1 MNERRKIIGFAG
13 QLANGKN
20 VAGDYLVSF
29 LNSVAFQGSQ
39 KFHEHNLEW
48 KSVAFG
54 DALKTLYTKLFGI
67 SRSDLEIY
75 KRKDGPPPSMDL
87 PVRKSLQMIGD
98 TLRQSKAT
106 IWIDRLFENSDN
118 KNYNLVI
125 TDARY
130 RNEAKEVRD
139 RGGKMIL
146 VYRPGYE
153 NDIDHPSESQYKEY
167 LNYLRESE
175 DGPISDSG
183 IPFDWFMVN
192 DGTIED
198 VMNKLEKD
206 IVPYFSEYL
215 NRKN

>member
-1 MNERRKIIGFAG
+1 
-13 QLANGKN
+13 
-20 VAGDYLVSF
+20 
-29 LNSVAFQGSQ
+29 
-39 KFHEHNLEW
+39 
-48 KSVAFG
+48 
-54 DALKTLYTKLFGI
+54 
-67 SRSDLEIY
+67 
-75 KRKDGPPPSMDL
+75 
-87 PVRKSLQMIGD
+87 MI
-98 TLRQSKAT
+98 
-106 IWIDRLFENSDN
+106 F
-118 KNYNLVI
+118 
-125 TDARY
+125 
-130 RNEAKEVRD
+130 
-139 RGGKMIL
+139 

-153 NDIDHPSESQYKEY
+153 KDIDHPSESQYKEY